1 MVYWKSKGGALLM
14 ENPLG
19 LSVTSFTHAEP
30 LLEKRYFAWGQ
41 TFSNAK

>member
-1 MVYWKSKGGALLM
+1 M

-30 LLEKRYFAWGQ
+30 VSEKRYFAWGLILI
-41 TFSNAK
+41 